1 MDLNFSSLLLI
12 LFLVGALIFIGRE
25 FEIRYP
31 TYIDYKIDNKSSI
44 KQQLRTGAYLVLDY
58 LSDLAWPGKLERAY
72 AFKHSKRTPEQILA
86 EHKRL

>member
-31 TYIDYKIDNKSSI
+31 TYIDYKIDDKSSI

-58 LSDLAWPGKLERAY
+58 LSDLCWPGKLELAY
-72 AFKHSKRTPEQILA
+72 AFKHSKRTPQQILA
-86 EHKRL
+86 ENKRL